1 MRKEITDFQ
10 RMVAGILRREGNP
23 QNNYKII
30 QITGTNGKGS
40 TSSMIYS
47 CLLEAGYKVGLYTK
61 PPLVSDCEKIRV
73 GREFISEERLVAG
86 KCMIGGYTTALK
98 YFYEMG
104 CEYAVIENE
113 VGGFSDHTYNLKPYM
128 SIITNV
134 DYDHQD
140 LLGDTLEEI
149 TYDKCGVYKPCVTY
163 PIVGD
168 IPESCMGI
176 VDDMCERNGL
186 IPIYAMEYAGNVY
199 KSGFQG
205 SFQEKNEKIACCAA
219 HCLGIEEKYI
229 EAGLKNVLENS
240 GLRGRWETICEEPKV
255 IVDVGHNMNA
265 WEYHIKF
272 LNEEVEKGKKVGVV
286 FGMMEDRPI
295 SEIFSKLDKR
305 VVVYICRVKNTPLP
319 SVDATAKIA
328 NKYGLT
334 YKTFPDGPIRALE
347 VAKEDGCDTILC
359 SGGFFLCGDILKN
372 YPTRIV

>member
-1 MRKEITDFQ
+1 
-10 RMVAGILRREGNP
+10 MVSSALRSEGNP

-73 GREFISEERLVAG
+73 GREFITEERFNAS
-86 KCMIGGYTTALK
+86 KCMIGGYITALK

-140 LLGDTLEEI
+140 FLGDTLEEI
-149 TYDKCGVYKPCVTY
+149 TYDKCGVYKPCVVY

-176 VDDMCERNGL
+176 VDGICEQNGL
-186 IPIYAMEYAGNVY
+186 TPIYAMEYEGNVY
-199 KSGFQG
+199 KSGFHGDFQG
-205 SFQEKNEKIACCAA
+205 KNEKIACCAA
-219 HCLGIEEKYI
+219 HYLGIEDKYI
-229 EAGLKNVLENS
+229 EAGLKNVIENS

-272 LNEEVEKGKKVGVV
+272 LNEEAEKGKKVGIV
-286 FGMMEDRPI
+286 FGMMSDRPI
-295 SEIFSKLDKR
+295 EEIFSKLDKR
-305 VVVYICRVKNTPLP
+305 IVVYICRVKKTPLP
-319 SVDATAKIA
+319 PVEVTAEIA
-328 NKYGLT
+328 EKYGLV
-334 YKTFPDGPIRALE
+334 YKTFPDGPNDALG

-359 SGGFFLCGDILKN
+359 SGGFFLCGDLLKN
-372 YPTRIV
+372 YPARIV